1 MPFAL
6 EPLDLVL
13 LIVAALLIFGPR
25 RLPEIGRGIGR
36 ALSEF
41 QRGIHEMSGD
51 SGREAA
57 RSTQPTRPV
66 PTSSALVTDSRIC
79 PKCGHSNAGEARF
92 CDHCGASLA
101 DQDGL

>member
-36 ALSEF
+36 APSEF
-41 QRGIHEMSGD
+41 RRDIHEMQVIW
-51 SGREAA
+51 AA
-57 RSTQPTRPV
+57 RGLAQSFQPAQFRPR
-66 PTSSALVTDSRIC
+66 PPS
-79 PKCGHSNAGEARF
+79 
-92 CDHCGASLA
+92 
-101 DQDGL
+101 